1 MSICSICHEDLNSQ
15 HCYTLLECNHTFHT
29 NCICTWFRASQ
40 NRCPLC
46 NDEGVNAQNYIN
58 VLVSEE
64 NYKELKKISRKKDAE
79 KRLKSK
85 VEKVVKLEKDLKRL
99 KEMFKV
105 YLDVQ
110 HPGKTAKEVVK
121 TYNGYKKKIRDLTWK
136 IKRNKRIIGR
146 SFSQPVKIIIPVKQ
160 NV

>member
-1 MSICSICHEDLNSQ
+1 MFQLQKKTIKN
-15 HCYTLLECNHTFHT
+15 
-29 NCICTWFRASQ
+29 
-40 NRCPLC
+40 
-46 NDEGVNAQNYIN
+46 
-58 VLVSEE
+58 
-64 NYKELKKISRKKDAE
+64 LKKLVEKKDAE